1 MGNPARPYQK
11 GIFSMCAEGGY
22 VSKDLQETPI
32 IRTEE
37 NLFGAVQPK
46 MEYACAVL
54 CRGPIGKLVKLQEI
68 VCRQARVSLPPLKR
82 RFDYPTLLLFYKI
95 RSEVAPTYLSS
106 FLHPPLSS
114 SGYKLRKMSYPVPN
128 VSTKSI
134 FLSFLPRPIMLWNDL
149 PSELQKTP
157 SLSIFKNRLRYRLN
171 LKFSS
176 SHFFLLF
183 SSFSPHINPTGT

>member
-1 MGNPARPYQK
+1 
-11 GIFSMCAEGGY
+11 MCAEGGY
-22 VSKDLQETPI
+22 VTKGSQETPI
-32 IRTEE
+32 IRTQE
-37 NLFGAVQPK
+37 NLCWSCSTVNG
-46 MEYACAVL
+46 
-54 CRGPIGKLVKLQEI
+54 
-68 VCRQARVSLPPLKR
+68 VCMRSMVRRTDRKTISASGSTLSASDSVSLPPLKR
-82 RFDYPTLLLFYKI
+82 RFDYHTLLLFYKI

-106 FLHPPLSS
+106 FLHPPLSF

-134 FLSFLPRPIMLWNDL
+134 ILSFLPRPIMLWNDL

-157 SLSIFKNRLRYRLN
+157 SLSIFKSRLRYRLN

-183 SSFSPHINPTGT
+183 FILPSHKPNRNVV